1 MKEFFGPDGLL
12 LKVLNKTGDL
22 IILNIVFL
30 VTCIPIVTIGSALS
44 AMYTVTLKM
53 CKDEESYIV
62 RGYFKAFKANF
73 KQASIVYV
81 IMLLAGIVIYL
92 DFFYIQYFPDG
103 IGKVLQVFFVALA
116 IVFLMVN
123 SYIFPLIAKFEYK
136 LKMYFVNALFLSM
149 RHVLVAI
156 PITLIN
162 CIPLIC
168 LWHGGKAL
176 VYGITAY
183 MIIGFALGAL
193 MNSYFL
199 TIVFDKYVRKMKENA
214 NRDEDSYWTQEETIE
229 SEN

>member
-1 MKEFFGPDGLL
+1 MKEFFGPDGLF
-12 LKVLNKTGDL
+12 LKILNKTGDL

-44 AMYTVTLKM
+44 AMYSVTLKM

-62 RGYFKAFKANF
+62 RGYFKAFKANL
-73 KQASIVYV
+73 KQTIIVYV
-81 IMLLAGIVIYL
+81 IMFLVGIVIYL

-103 IGKVLQVFFVALA
+103 IGKVLRVFFVALA
-116 IVFLMVN
+116 MVFLMVN

-149 RHVLVAI
+149 RHILVSI

-168 LWHGGKAL
+168 LWYGGKAL
-176 VYGITAY
+176 AYGITTY
-183 MIIGFALGAL
+183 IIIGFALGAL
-193 MNSYFL
+193 LNSYFL

-214 NRDEDSYWTQEETIE
+214 NRDGDSCWTQEETIE
-229 SEN
+229 SKN